1 MIFMG
6 KELGAFD
13 STLVQFISTLPGHI
27 EKSGKRYLEQGYLIA
42 ISNCIALLGYNSD
55 SNPLNKAMKAA
66 IALPNAPNLENAL
79 LLEGAGSEAVKANQQ
94 TPSNAVILARGVEP
108 TQIIQDDAVGL
119 FVHGL
124 DLFINTIQVHLD
136 RVDDF
141 NTLGFVHV
149 TLIFTRYLVIVDC
162 LEDVQA
168 RFPWQKLVA
177 LLNNLLTIA
186 RPDDFDTIEGDRVPR
201 WGAPMTAPP
210 EEELKSGF
218 QIPQKP
224 EAHGV
229 ELKPTNNVFRP
240 FPEEWALQGLEFASR
255 YFEDDWFKNPNIES
269 EEHYLETE
277 SMRVQDR
284 PWRVLWL
291 GVQIAK
297 VGEGRWITYDY
308 EGKTFSTPWGRV
320 EPEQADITMREMS
333 SDITDSDTTM
343 SSGTV
348 AEPEDKPRQMSLTAV
363 TDSSI
368 EKI

>member
-27 EKSGKRYLEQGYLIA
+27 EKSGKRYLEHGYLVA

-55 SNPLNKAMKAA
+55 SNPLNKAIKAA
-66 IALPNAPNLENAL
+66 IALSNAPTLENAL
-79 LLEGAGSEAVKANQQ
+79 LLEGAGSEAVKADRQ

-141 NTLGFVHV
+141 NTLGFVHI

-186 RPDDFDTIEGDRVPR
+186 RPDNFNTIEGDRVPR
-201 WGAPMTAPP
+201 WGAPMTTPP
-210 EEELKSGF
+210 EEELKSAS
-218 QIPQKP
+218 QTPQKP
-224 EAHGV
+224 EAHSV

-240 FPEEWALQGLEFASR
+240 FPE
-255 YFEDDWFKNPNIES
+255 KMT
-269 EEHYLETE
+269 TE
-277 SMRVQDR
+277 SNSSESH
-284 PWRVLWL
+284 
-291 GVQIAK
+291 G
-297 VGEGRWITYDY
+297 
-308 EGKTFSTPWGRV
+308 
-320 EPEQADITMREMS
+320 AD
-333 SDITDSDTTM
+333 DILKLRKM
-343 SSGTV
+343 
-348 AEPEDKPRQMSLTAV
+348 EE
-363 TDSSI
+363 
-368 EKI
+368 